1 MSVYAILVCG
11 GSGTRI
17 GLQQNKTLYPVGGI
31 PSCIRAGR
39 TLLKAVDGLIVVA
52 RAGEGELFAAAF
64 ERFSVPVAAIVS
76 GGTTRQQS
84 VYRGLMALPEDC
96 TEVLVH
102 DGARPLVDEPTVARV
117 LDSVRRCGTGIAAVP
132 MTDTV
137 KRTDAEQ
144 YVTATLSR
152 DGLWRMQTPQGFRK
166 ELLLRAHRQAH
177 EDMTDD
183 AALVEALG
191 EPVRLVMGSQR
202 NIKLTTREDLAMA
215 EALSGARMRIGT
227 GFDAHRLR
235 EGRRLVLCGVDI
247 PYERGLDGHSDA
259 DVALHALCDALL
271 GAAALGDIGQHFPDT
286 DERYRGVSSLL
297 LTEKTRD
304 ILAGAGFVPL
314 NVDVTIV
321 AQKPKLA
328 PYIPE
333 MRQNIAD
340 ALRIPPEA
348 VSVKATTTERMGYEG
363 REEGISAQAA
373 ATVLQNEPPQTGCF
387 K

>member
-137 KRTDAEQ
+137 KRTDAKQ

-340 ALRIPPEA
+340 ALRISPEA

>member
-39 TLLKAVDGLIVVA
+39 TLLTAVDGLIVVA
-52 RAGEGELFAAAF
+52 RAGEGELFAEAF

-191 EPVRLVMGSQR
+191 EPVRLVMGSQQ